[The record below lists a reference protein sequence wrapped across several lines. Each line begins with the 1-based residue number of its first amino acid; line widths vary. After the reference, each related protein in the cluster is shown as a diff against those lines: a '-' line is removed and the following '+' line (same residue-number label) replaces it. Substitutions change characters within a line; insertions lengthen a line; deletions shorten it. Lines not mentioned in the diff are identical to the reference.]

1 MLMSYIDKEIPIRE
15 LVLQD
20 ALVFL
25 VETYLKPVLSYS
37 SKMSYYK
44 VDFCNVCVE
53 LYEISIKVKMI
64 LEQEIIELIELIK
77 LSTAKSVR
85 DMDFSFSFELLLGL
99 EV

>member
-1 MLMSYIDKEIPIRE
+1 MSYVDKEIPIRE

-37 SKMSYYK
+37 SKVGHYK

-53 LYEISIKVKMI
+53 LCGISMKVKVI
-64 LEQEIIELIELIK
+64 LE
-77 LSTAKSVR
+77 
-85 DMDFSFSFELLLGL
+85 
-99 EV
+99 